1 MQFLFNSDNNIEG
14 DVGMTDR
21 VQELVRARISRVK
34 ERLTRVEVHV
44 GDVDGPRSGA
54 NDKRALVEFRPAGL
68 PPISGS
74 AQAASIEA
82 AVSSATDKALAAF
95 DRQIGKMTTRKG
107 H

>member
-1 MQFLFNSDNNIEG
+1 MHIQFNSDNNIDG
-14 DVGMTDR
+14 DVSMADR
-21 VQELVRARISRVK
+21 VQEIVRTRLSRVE

-44 GDVDGPRSGA
+44 GDVNGPRSGA
-54 NDKRALVEFRPAGL
+54 DDKRASVELRPAGL
-68 PPISGS
+68 QPVSGT
-74 AQAASIEA
+74 AQGASIEA